1 MGELVAKLD
10 LESLGDLVMPPA
22 RGRRAAPLSIV
33 YTRDLTEADVKA
45 MWTAPKLPVASQQLV
60 KLRNTHHML
69 ARLLAEG
76 RPNEEC
82 SLITGYTPSR
92 ISVLKQDPAFQE
104 LVIYYEGQTKAQ
116 YLDVHARLAALGM
129 STVDELQHRLEEDP
143 SAFKN
148 RELMELAQMLLDRT
162 VAPPTGA
169 RGSNGTVPGPGL
181 NINIVF
187 KEPTQGA
194 TIIDVSPEKP
204 AA

>member
-1 MGELVAKLD
+1 MSELLARLD
-10 LESLGDLVMPPA
+10 LDDLGLGLPPA
-22 RGRRAAPLSIV
+22 VGRRRAPLSLA
-33 YTRDLTEADVKA
+33 YCRDLTEADVKA

-82 SLITGYTPSR
+82 SLITGYTPNR

-104 LVIYYEGQTKAQ
+104 LVIYYEGQVKVQ
-116 YLDVHARLAALGM
+116 FLDVHARLAALGM
-129 STVDELQHRLEEDP
+129 ATVDELQQRLEDDP

-162 VAPPTGA
+162 VAPAAAG
-169 RGSNGTVPGPGL
+169 RGGSNGTGPGL

-187 KEPTQGA
+187 KKPEHGA
-194 TIIDVSPEKP
+194 TVIDVTPEK
-204 AA
+204 A